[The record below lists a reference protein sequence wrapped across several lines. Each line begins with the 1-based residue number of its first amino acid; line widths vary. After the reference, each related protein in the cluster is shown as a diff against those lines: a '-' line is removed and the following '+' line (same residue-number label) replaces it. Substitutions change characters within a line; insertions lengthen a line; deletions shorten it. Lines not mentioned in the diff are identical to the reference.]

1 MALASEEQL
10 GDYLA
15 TMKKKLDYAAG
26 TASALRSEFSE
37 KMKEGMAFLNGF
49 RRRLR

>member
-1 MALASEEQL
+1 MASASEEQF

-15 TMKKKLDYAAG
+15 TLKMKLDHAAG

-37 KMKEGMAFLNGF
+37 KMQERMAFLNGF
-49 RRRLR
+49 LNGSL